1 MTSEKYSYKKYSKN
15 NVIMISNN
23 NPIYLILWILYT
35 YVQGKLHKFCNPM
48 PLFHASG
55 LSIGALGP
63 LIVKSTVYLPSAHFD
78 PKATVDVLT
87 KEKLANAFI

>member
-1 MTSEKYSYKKYSKN
+1 
-15 NVIMISNN
+15 
-23 NPIYLILWILYT
+23 
-35 YVQGKLHKFCNPM
+35 M

-63 LIVKSTVYLPSAHFD
+63 MVTKSTVFLPSAHFD

-87 KEKLANAFI
+87 KEKLANAFILLLF